1 MSRSAFAERDL
12 LFSTMIKIGYAGYRL
27 LLKLSNRRSGSI
39 VSIIALAALIGAFA
53 LKAAAAI
60 SSSSCRVRAPEGV
73 LLLLPECQQS
83 RLSTLGPKGRNVV
96 MEKPF
101 GAPRIT
107 KDGVTVA
114 KVIDLADKFENLG
127 TQLVREVASKQHDLA
142 NVTALSNCCIERR
155 LRVDEICIM
164 AFCDVWMRTQSTLE
178 IIGPDVLE

>member
-1 MSRSAFAERDL
+1 LPSR
-12 LFSTMIKIGYAGYRL
+12 
-27 LLKLSNRRSGSI
+27 
-39 VSIIALAALIGAFA
+39 AL
-53 LKAAAAI
+53 
-60 SSSSCRVRAPEGV
+60 EGV

-114 KVIDLADKFENLG
+114 KVIELVDKFENLG
-127 TQLVREVASKQHDLA
+127 TRLVREVASKQHDLA
-142 NVTALSNCCIERR
+142 NVTALSNCCIKRR

-164 AFCDVWMRTQSTLE
+164 AF
-178 IIGPDVLE
+178 